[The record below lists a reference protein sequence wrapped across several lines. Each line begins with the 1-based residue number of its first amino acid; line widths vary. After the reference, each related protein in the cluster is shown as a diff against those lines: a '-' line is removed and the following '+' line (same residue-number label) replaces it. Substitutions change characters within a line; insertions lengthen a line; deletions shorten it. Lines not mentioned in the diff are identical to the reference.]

1 MPCQTKTVCCM
12 TNLASGLGRWGAYF
26 GTWWSTQ
33 RLQERLRCFSYT
45 FKGFKKCKIF
55 SHSYTHGVFRTV
67 FRSARNSYRAFDS
80 RPSVLPPLCANF
92 SRVHRWAETLALPSG
107 LMDPSNRTFLK
118 AQDVSIQIR
127 RKFKYRDYRTMYDVI
142 CFWKGGD
149 DRSLIMKNVQNMQN
163 MQKSKNQRYLNQ
175 NQVSTRGPV

>member
-1 MPCQTKTVCCM
+1 
-12 TNLASGLGRWGAYF
+12 
-26 GTWWSTQ
+26 
-33 RLQERLRCFSYT
+33 
-45 FKGFKKCKIF
+45 
-55 SHSYTHGVFRTV
+55 
-67 FRSARNSYRAFDS
+67 
-80 RPSVLPPLCANF
+80 
-92 SRVHRWAETLALPSG
+92 
-107 LMDPSNRTFLK
+107 MDPSNRTFLK

-175 NQVSTRGPV
+175 NQVSTRGPVSRPFGLVI